1 MFSHGEQVYG
11 RCEGR
16 ADGNVIAGVGGSK
29 YRSNDQQQNSKRC
42 SEAMHAQ
49 FYEQLVR
56 SGCTGVALTAAMS
69 ME

>member
-16 ADGNVIAGVGGSK
+16 AEGNGIGGRGSK
-29 YRSNDQQQNSKRC
+29 YRSNDKQQNSKRC
-42 SEAMHAQ
+42 SEAMHAH
-49 FYEQLVR
+49 FHEQLVR